1 MLLIILILS
10 LLLLSMSNTE
20 GLKDSTVTTAGEFP
34 HLLHKNGDEAVEII
48 KKQHPNI
55 NVLKVNQNSM
65 MTMDFR
71 DDRIRVIVDDNGIV
85 IRPPRVG

>member
-1 MLLIILILS
+1 MAMLLILII
-10 LLLLSMSNTE
+10 LLLTITMSE
-20 GLKDSTVTTAGEFP
+20 GLKDSIVTKPGEFP
-34 HLLHKNGDEAVEII
+34 HLLHQNGDEVVEII

-71 DDRIRVIVDDNGIV
+71 NDRIRVIVDDNDIV
-85 IRPPRVG
+85 IRPPRIG